1 MIKRTINQATL
12 ALGLG
17 VLSLT
22 SCNSFLD
29 TMPDKRMDVNKKEI
43 VRELLVSAYPDVH
56 HMGMLEP
63 RTDNYGDNGDQ
74 YTEHDFERE
83 GYLWQDLTSI
93 AHESSSWMW
102 DFNYEAIGTANQA
115 LFAISQLPNPSEAN
129 AQRAEALL
137 VRAWCHFNLAN
148 YFAQAYTSTTAN
160 STLGV
165 PYVTEP
171 ERKIGVLYPRLMLSE
186 VYALI
191 DKDIQEALPM
201 VDDRSYKPGAEKYH
215 FNNRAAAAFAAQF
228 YLYYEKWDKAKEY
241 ATLAL
246 GNNPAR
252 MLRNLKPYAV
262 FNTGQEVTDAYNS
275 IREPA
280 NLMLLNTISLYG
292 RYYSAP
298 GRRYAHQTEIGQQTV
313 QADFPGGKLKD
324 FNGLFRTYTLTP
336 NALGFIY
343 KYQEYFQV
351 TDKRNNNGTPRVI
364 AMPFTADKALLVR
377 AEANNMLKL
386 YDEVAADLSLYY
398 KSKGGAVATSQSISD
413 FYNVPQSLDG
423 LTPVER
429 RKYETMLAGACKPLA
444 PHFGLE
450 PGMQYNLAQAV
461 LHARRAETLFE
472 GDRWF
477 DIKRYRIAIKH
488 QIHNGD
494 LLELGADDLRKAM
507 QIPQANVSAG
517 IAPNPR

>member
-1 MIKRTINQATL
+1 MIKITINQAIF

-17 VLSLT
+17 ALSLS

-29 TMPDKRMDVNKKEI
+29 TMPDKRMDLNKKETI
-43 VRELLVSAYPDVH
+43 RELLVSAYPNVH

-74 YTEHDFERE
+74 YIEYDFERE
-83 GYLWQDLTSI
+83 GYLWQDLTGI

-115 LFAISQLPNPSEAN
+115 LAAISQLPNPSEAN
-129 AQRAEALL
+129 AERAEALL

-148 YFAQAYTSTTAN
+148 YFAQAYSSATAN
-160 STLGV
+160 STLGI

-171 ERKIGVLYPRLMLSE
+171 ERKVGVLYPRLMLSE

-191 DKDIQEALPM
+191 EKDIQEALPI
-201 VDDRSYKPGAEKYH
+201 VNDRIYKAGAEKYH
-215 FNNRAAAAFAAQF
+215 FNSRAATAFAAQF

-241 ATLAL
+241 ATLTL
-246 GNNPAR
+246 GNSPSR

-262 FNTGQEVTDAYNS
+262 FNTGKEVTDAYNAV
-275 IREPA
+275 REPA

-292 RYYSAP
+292 RYYSSW
-298 GRRYAHQTEIGQQTV
+298 RRYAHQTEIGQQTV
-313 QADFPGGKLKD
+313 QAEFPGGSLGD
-324 FNGLFRTYTLTP
+324 FNMLFRTYSAHP
-336 NALGFIY
+336 KALGFMY
-343 KYQEYFQV
+343 KYQEYFQI
-351 TDKRNNNGTPRVI
+351 TDMRNNIGTPRVI
-364 AMPFTADKALLVR
+364 AMPFTADKTLLVR

-386 YDEVAADLSLYY
+386 YDEVAADLTLYY
-398 KSKGGAVATSQSISD
+398 KSKGGSSATAQEISD
-413 FYNVPQSLDG
+413 FYNVPQSVG
-423 LTPVER
+423 ILTPVER
-429 RKYETMLAGACKPLA
+429 RKYETMLAGVCKPLA

-450 PGMQYNLAQAV
+450 LGMQYNLAQAV

-488 QIHNGD
+488 QVHNGD

-507 QIPQANVSAG
+507 QIPPANVSAG
-517 IAPNPR
+517 ILPNPR